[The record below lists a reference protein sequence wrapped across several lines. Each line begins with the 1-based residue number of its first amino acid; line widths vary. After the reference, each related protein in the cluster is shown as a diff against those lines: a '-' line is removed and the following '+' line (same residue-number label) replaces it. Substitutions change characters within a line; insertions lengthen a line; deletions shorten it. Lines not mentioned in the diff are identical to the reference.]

1 MRKLLFAGISSLVL
15 DSAAVAQQY
24 PDRPIRLVVP
34 FPAGGATDTTARL
47 VAQQLQMRLGA
58 TVVVENQGG
67 AGGTLGSRTVAHA
80 VPDGYTLMMGSIGTF
95 GSQPLL
101 YKLDFDPAKAFTPV
115 ATVVVDKG
123 VLVVGPSLPVTSLT
137 ELVARAKAAPGKL
150 NYGSAIGIGPH
161 FVMELFKLKAGVD
174 IVHIPYRGG
183 GPMIT
188 DLVAGQIHMTV
199 NGKSVLLPHIQAG
212 KLRAL
217 AVSADA
223 RWPDMQDVPTLLE
236 AGYMNAGYDTLFGV
250 VAPAGTPNAAITRL
264 NAAINDGL
272 RSPEMRQSFE
282 KLGIEPKITTPQEF
296 AAIIAEEIPKWAEV
310 VRLTGVKVEQ

>member
-1 MRKLLFAGISSLVL
+1 MIRVRVVL
-15 DSAAVAQQY
+15 SVVLALGPATLAQAQTY
-24 PDRPIRLVVP
+24 PDKPIKLVVP

-58 TVVVENQGG
+58 TVVIENQGG
-67 AGGTLGSRTVAHA
+67 AGGTLGSRAVAHA
-80 VPDGYTLMMGSIGTF
+80 APDGYTLMMGSIGTF
-95 GSQPLL
+95 GSQPVL

-115 ATVVVDKG
+115 ATVVIDKS
-123 VLVVGPSLPVTSLT
+123 VMVVGPSLPVKSLQ
-137 ELVARAKAAPGKL
+137 ELVARAKANPGKL

-212 KLRAL
+212 KVRAV
-217 AVSADA
+217 AVAA
-223 RWPDMQDVPTLLE
+223 AERWPDMPSVPTLLE
-236 AGYMNAGYDTLFGV
+236 
-250 VAPAGTPNAAITRL
+250 
-264 NAAINDGL
+264 
-272 RSPEMRQSFE
+272 
-282 KLGIEPKITTPQEF
+282 
-296 AAIIAEEIPKWAEV
+296 
-310 VRLTGVKVEQ
+310 